1 MKQGDFTQVAKH
13 YHNRP
18 AYSPMLLEKLIACI
32 NDEQKNLKDLQIVE
46 VGAGTGKLTKML
58 SEFGMQ
64 VLAVEP
70 NDEMREEGIAY
81 TKDTNIKWQKG
92 SGEEIGVQS
101 GIADWVIMASSFH
114 WTDPKKSLP
123 EFARILKNSAAQNSS
138 AHTSTHNTSVG
149 GGYFTAI
156 WNPRNIL
163 EGSVFYEIEQEIKN
177 IVPELARVSSGTQ
190 NVKKWEE
197 ILISTGDFTDCFFM
211 ECDYIEI
218 MDKARYLG
226 AWHSVND
233 IQAQAGEQRWKKILE

>member
-32 NDEQKNLKDLQIVE
+32 NDGQKNLKDLQIVE

-92 SGEEIGVQS
+92 SGEETGVQS

-138 AHTSTHNTSVG
+138 AHTSTHNTSAG
-149 GGYFTAI
+149 GGGGLGGVWKPSKF
-156 WNPRNIL
+156 
-163 EGSVFYEIEQEIKN
+163 VF
-177 IVPELARVSSGTQ
+177 
-190 NVKKWEE
+190 
-197 ILISTGDFTDCFFM
+197 
-211 ECDYIEI
+211 
-218 MDKARYLG
+218 
-226 AWHSVND
+226 
-233 IQAQAGEQRWKKILE
+233 

>member
-1 MKQGDFTQVAKH
+1 MKQGDFTQVAKA

-70 NDEMREEGIAY
+70 NDAMREEGIAY
-81 TKDTNIKWQKG
+81 TKGTNIKWQKG
-92 SGEEIGVQS
+92 SGEETGVQS

-123 EFARILKNSAAQNSS
+123 EFARILKNSAALKSDTS
-138 AHTSTHNTSVG
+138 AHTSISNTSAG
-149 GGYFTAI
+149 GGVTSLLYG
-156 WNPRNIL
+156 IL
-163 EGSVFYEIEQEIKN
+163 E
-177 IVPELARVSSGTQ
+177 
-190 NVKKWEE
+190 
-197 ILISTGDFTDCFFM
+197 IS
-211 ECDYIEI
+211 
-218 MDKARYLG
+218 
-226 AWHSVND
+226 
-233 IQAQAGEQRWKKILE
+233 

>member
-92 SGEEIGVQS
+92 SGEETGVQS

-123 EFARILKNSAAQNSS
+123 EFARILKNSAAQNGS
-138 AHTSTHNTSVG
+138 AHTSTHNTSAG
-149 GGYFTAI
+149 GGLTSQLYG
-156 WNPRNIL
+156 IL
-163 EGSVFYEIEQEIKN
+163 E
-177 IVPELARVSSGTQ
+177 
-190 NVKKWEE
+190 
-197 ILISTGDFTDCFFM
+197 IS
-211 ECDYIEI
+211 
-218 MDKARYLG
+218 
-226 AWHSVND
+226 
-233 IQAQAGEQRWKKILE
+233 